1 MLTAKDYQTALDV
14 QSACNLSG
22 VIHSFNNIM
31 EKICEDIK
39 GTDDRNN
46 HAICRL
52 FAEQIMFLT
61 SNRDYMDAYNECE
74 QKARRFKRRSNTNC

>member
-1 MLTAKDYQTALDV
+1 MGLTAKDYQTALDV

-22 VIHSFNNIM
+22 VVFSFAHIM
-31 EKICEDIK
+31 EKICEDVK

-61 SNRDYMDAYNECE
+61 SSKDYMDAYNECE
-74 QKARRFKRRSNTNC
+74 QKASQSIE